1 MKYPLLSSNQ
11 VLVVSAI
18 AFTFMLG
25 AVLGVPW
32 LFTDPYDDRFGDSRG
47 YYVIV
52 VSEIDGSETESV
64 ETIADLK
71 NNSAKVS
78 SEELSS
84 HGQELIDIVL
94 DNGTSSSYR
103 GVNATRHELRFC
115 DDAIPVCD
123 EFGPH
128 PDEFGHRTVVDTD
141 AGQYVVI
148 EHPRSQYRPSQG
160 VSGMIVLFA
169 MLPTAG
175 LLAHQAL
182 FARERQPRIV
192 VGVAA
197 YGTLLTIGGIADPF
211 LYMFYDI
218 SLRQYSSA
226 LVGFTWLLIVGVA
239 VAHRQNRSTKRDQ
252 TEVSDQ

>member
-1 MKYPLLSSNQ
+1 MGRGSSSRR
-11 VLVVSAI
+11 VLWGSAI
-18 AFTFMLG
+18 VFTFMFG
-25 AVLGVPW
+25 AVVGVPW

-52 VSEIDGSETESV
+52 VSEIDGSEPESV
-64 ETIADLK
+64 ETIAHLK

-78 SEELSS
+78 SEELYS

-94 DNGTSSSYR
+94 DTGTSSYR
-103 GVNATRHELRFC
+103 GVNATRHEFRFC
-115 DDAIPVCD
+115 DDAMPVCD

-128 PDEFGHRTVVDTD
+128 PDEFGHRTVVDTE

-148 EHPRSQYRPSQG
+148 EHPRSQYRPSHG

-197 YGTLLTIGGIADPF
+197 YGALLTIGGITDPF

-218 SLRQYSSA
+218 SLREYSST

-239 VAHRQNRSTKRDQ
+239 VAHRRNRSTKRDQ